1 MADIPI
7 LSLEE
12 HFLDPVTRTAETGPD
27 HFAHFPAPILD
38 KLSSLGTSRLASMTD
53 AGVALQ
59 VLSHVPSDPTPEVA
73 AATNDRLAQSIAA
86 APNRLAGF
94 ATLPLCDP
102 DAAAAELERCVKGL
116 GFAGALID
124 AHHRGRT
131 YDDKVY
137 WPVFEAA
144 QALGCVVYIH
154 PAFPAEGA
162 WAKHYEGNYGEDVAL
177 ALGAFGLG
185 WHSETALAFLKM
197 FAAGL
202 FEEFPRLKIV
212 LGHMGEGLPFFLDRI
227 YKAAARWGRRR
238 SLEEVW
244 NDNVWVT
251 TSGIFSLAPFS
262 CLLQTTKIER
272 ILFSIDYPFSE
283 NQLGRDFLIKIG
295 QSGLVT
301 RDQLEGIAYK
311 HAEALLK
318 LEITK
323 VK

>member
-12 HFLDPVTRTAETGPD
+12 HFLDPVTRNSQTGPD
-27 HFAHFPAPILD
+27 HFANFPAPTMD
-38 KLSSLGTSRLASMTD
+38 KLGSLGSTRLASMSS

-59 VLSHVPSDPTPEVA
+59 VLSHVPLDPTPEVA
-73 AATNDRLAQSIAA
+73 GATNDRLAAAIAA
-86 APNRLAGF
+86 HPTRFAGF

-102 DAAAAELERCVKGL
+102 HAAADELKRCVQTL
-116 GFAGALID
+116 GFAGALVD

-131 YDDKVY
+131 YDDKDY

-144 QALGCVVYIH
+144 QSLDCVVYVH

-162 WAKHYEGNYGEDVAL
+162 WAEHYEGNYGKDVAM

-202 FEEFPRLKIV
+202 FEEFPRIKVV

-227 YKAAARWGRRR
+227 YKAAARWGRQR

-244 NDNVWVT
+244 NENVWVT
-251 TSGIFSLAPFS
+251 TSGIFSLAPLS
-262 CLLQTTKIER
+262 CLLQTTKIGR
-272 ILFSIDYPFSE
+272 ILFSVDYPFSE
-283 NQLGRDFLIKIG
+283 NQLGRDFLVKM
-295 QSGLVT
+295 QKSGLLT
-301 RDQLEGIAYK
+301 KDELEGIAYR
-311 HAEALLK
+311 HAETLLK
-318 LEITK
+318 LKIARD
-323 VK
+323 

>member
-7 LSLEE
+7 LALEE
-12 HFLDPVTRTAETGPD
+12 HFLDRVTHASQTGPD
-27 HFAHFPAPILD
+27 HFANFPAPLMD
-38 KLSSLGTSRLASMTD
+38 KLSNVGPDRLASMSK
-53 AGVALQ
+53 ASIALQ
-59 VLSHVPSDPTPEVA
+59 VISHTPVDPTSTLAV
-73 AATNDRLAQSIAA
+73 ATNDRLATSIAA

-102 DAAAAELERCVKGL
+102 QAAAEELQRCVKTL
-116 GFAGALID
+116 GFAGALVD

-131 YDDKVY
+131 YDDRQY
-137 WPVFEAA
+137 WPIFAAA
-144 QALGCVVYIH
+144 QALDCVVYVH

-162 WAKHYEGNYGEDVAL
+162 WAEHYDGNYGKDVAL

-202 FEEFPRLKIV
+202 FDEFPRLKIV
-212 LGHMGEGLPFFLDRI
+212 LGHMGEGLPFFLERI

-283 NQLGRDFLIKIG
+283 NQLGRDFLIKI
-295 QSGLVT
+295 QKSGLVT
-301 RDQLEGIAYK
+301 RDQLEGIAYR

-318 LEITK
+318 LKITRD
-323 VK
+323 